1 MLPTRRRRSII
12 PPRKALWG
20 ALLWS
25 AVISTYA
32 ETNPF
37 YLGTNVSLAHDSNV
51 FRLPRAIADT
61 SYSAGLSAGFDQPI
75 GRQRVYARGS
85 LSETRFEDMNQL
97 DHTSYGINAGLDWET
112 VGNLSGALSFAGS
125 EGLFNYGGT
134 NTEQATARNIETRS
148 ETVARI
154 KYGAAALLAVE
165 ASLGH
170 RTLRYSDAAYR
181 SNGLTQDA
189 VGLGFFFR
197 PSNALRLGAGL
208 RIAQG
213 RFEGPARDFDRRD
226 IDLTGQWFATGL
238 STLDGRLSLGRQ
250 ESKGGGSALDFSGAT
265 GQLIWTYRPT
275 GKLQIKT
282 SLSRDSGAESGF
294 LKVEDSQTGSAGD
307 TSRITNALLLNAA
320 YALSPKIRVD
330 AGFRANH
337 RSLVSGAF
345 EGSDSLRSAL
355 LGVTYE
361 PLRNVALSCHV
372 SRETRSASGSLSF
385 GYGASSA
392 TCTAEIKLQ

>member
-1 MLPTRRRRSII
+1 MSLKRRTRSNA
-12 PPRKALWG
+12 PAWEALWAVLLM
-20 ALLWS
+20 ALAGPTS
-25 AVISTYA
+25 A
-32 ETNPF
+32 EPNPF
-37 YLGTNVSLAHDSNV
+37 YLGANASMAHDSNV

-61 SYSAGLSAGFDQPI
+61 SYTAGLSAGFDQPI

-85 LSETRFEDMNQL
+85 LGETRFEDLTQL
-97 DHTSYGINAGLDWET
+97 DHTSYRLSAGLDWET
-112 VGNLSGALSFAGS
+112 VGNLSGALSFAGA

-134 NTEQATARNIETRS
+134 NTAQSTKRNIETRG
-148 ETVARI
+148 ETVARV

-170 RTLRYSDAAYR
+170 RTLRYSDAAYQA
-181 SNGLTQDA
+181 NGLTQDA
-189 VGLGFFFR
+189 VGLGLFYR
-197 PSNALRLGAGL
+197 PSTGLRLGAGL
-208 RIAQG
+208 RFAHG
-213 RFEGPARDFDRRD
+213 RSEGSARDFDRRD
-226 IDLTGQWFATGL
+226 IDLSGTWFASGL

-282 SLSRDSGAESGF
+282 SFSRDSGAESGF
-294 LKVEDSQTGSAGD
+294 LKVDDSQNGTAGD
-307 TSRITNALLLNAA
+307 TSRITNALFLNAA
-320 YALSPKIRVD
+320 YTLSPKIRVD

-337 RSLVSGAF
+337 RSLVNGSL
-345 EGSDSLRSAL
+345 EGSDSLHSAL

-361 PLRNVALSCHV
+361 PLRNVALSCRV
-372 SRETRSASGSLSF
+372 SRETRNASGSLSF